1 MSIIFQLF
9 YQLFSKKVQSIIFTI
24 IFWVKIGH
32 VNYSINYFI
41 NYSAKK
47 SLQLFSRLFH
57 TSIIFQIFFNFF
69 INYSEKSL
77 SIIFTIIFLSKLDI
91 SIIFRFDFFSKNL
104 DNRPTIVA
112 ERLIAQVYSTPPLG
126 NRVNMRNHQKLIP
139 GFEIFF
145 FFFYLNNICQ
155 VFGFGWTKILILK
168 NNYFTGKISFGEFI
182 SFYSIYRETNPIYS
196 SGQKNFKKPKKH
208 RRSLNLPRSFSDQK
222 TDPIFFS
229 KFKGCLFS
237 CPKSY
242 EAN

>member
-1 MSIIFQLF
+1 MSIIFRLF

-47 SLQLFSRLFH
+47 SSQLFSGLFH
-57 TSIIFQIFFNFF
+57 TSIIFSIFFDFF

-112 ERLIAQVYSTPPLG
+112 ERLIAQVQGDCDGIDYSAIVPV
-126 NRVNMRNHQKLIP
+126 R
-139 GFEIFF
+139 
-145 FFFYLNNICQ
+145 
-155 VFGFGWTKILILK
+155 
-168 NNYFTGKISFGEFI
+168 S
-182 SFYSIYRETNPIYS
+182 YSHPATRIRCFVTVS
-196 SGQKNFKKPKKH
+196 
-208 RRSLNLPRSFSDQK
+208 
-222 TDPIFFS
+222 
-229 KFKGCLFS
+229 LFS
-237 CPKSY
+237 HYNLFSNTVHGEGKDDIRQ
-242 EAN
+242 